1 MQVSF
6 YLLSDTP
13 AEDQARQNEL
23 SSTPAHFALACRLC
37 ADLYR
42 AKQRVFV
49 YTADQQQAEAF
60 DELLWQFDAERFVP
74 HNLSGE
80 GPKYGAPVEIS
91 WQAPRQ
97 NRQVLIN
104 LATEIPAFANRFSQ
118 IIEFVPAA
126 EQLKVQARERF
137 KQYRQLGVNP
147 QTVNAN

>member
-6 YLLSDTP
+6 YLSD
-13 AEDQARQNEL
+13 DSQQNEL
-23 SSTPAHFALACRLC
+23 STVPAHFALACRLC

-80 GPKYGAPVEIS
+80 GPRYGAPVEIG

-97 NRQVLIN
+97 NRSVLIN
-104 LATEIPAFANRFSQ
+104 LANDIPAFVSRFAQ
-118 IIEFVPAA
+118 VIEFVPSA
-126 EQLKVQARERF
+126 EAEKAQARERF
-137 KQYRQLGVNP
+137 KQYRQQGINP
-147 QTVNAN
+147 QTVNAR

>member
-1 MQVSF
+1 MQVCF

-13 AEDQARQNEL
+13 ADHQAQQNEL
-23 SSTPAHFALACRLC
+23 STVPAHFTLACRLC

-49 YTADQQQAEAF
+49 YTADQKQAEVF
-60 DELLWQFDAERFVP
+60 DQLLWQFDAERFVP

-104 LATEIPAFANRFSQ
+104 LADSVPAFANRFSQ
-118 IIEFVPAA
+118 IIEFVPTAGHEKA
-126 EQLKVQARERF
+126 QARERF
-137 KQYRQLGVNP
+137 KQYRQLGLNP
-147 QTVNAN
+147 QTVNAG

>member
-1 MQVSF
+1 MQVNF
-6 YLLSDTP
+6 YLLDETAP
-13 AEDQARQNEL
+13 QNEL
-23 SSTPAHFALACRLC
+23 STVPAHFALACQLC

-42 AKQRVFV
+42 AKHRVFV

-80 GPKYGAPVEIS
+80 GPRYGAPVEIS

-97 NRQVLIN
+97 NRHVLVN
-104 LATEIPAFANRFSQ
+104 LADTVPAFANRFNQ
-118 IIEFVPAA
+118 IIEFVPADA
-126 EQLKVQARERF
+126 QLKAQARERF
-137 KQYRQLGVNP
+137 KHYRQLGVTP

>member
-1 MQVSF
+1 MQVNF
-6 YLLSDTP
+6 YLLDETAP
-13 AEDQARQNEL
+13 QNEL
-23 SSTPAHFALACRLC
+23 STVPAHFALACQLC

-80 GPKYGAPVEIS
+80 GPRYGAPVEIS

-97 NRQVLIN
+97 NRHVLVN
-104 LATEIPAFANRFSQ
+104 LADTVPAFANRFNQ
-118 IIEFVPAA
+118 IIEFVPADA
-126 EQLKVQARERF
+126 QLKAQARERF
-137 KQYRQLGVNP
+137 KHYRQLGVTP

>member
-1 MQVSF
+1 MQVNF
-6 YLLSDTP
+6 YLLDETAP
-13 AEDQARQNEL
+13 QNEL
-23 SSTPAHFALACRLC
+23 STVPAHFALACQLC

-104 LATEIPAFANRFSQ
+104 LADTVPAFANRFSQ
-118 IIEFVPAA
+118 IIEFVPATEHEKA
-126 EQLKVQARERF
+126 QARDRF
-137 KQYRQLGVNP
+137 KHYRQLGVNP
-147 QTVNAN
+147 QTVQAE

>member
-1 MQVSF
+1 MQVNF
-6 YLLSDTP
+6 YLLDETVP
-13 AEDQARQNEL
+13 QNEL
-23 SSTPAHFALACRLC
+23 STVPAHFALACQLC

-80 GPKYGAPVEIS
+80 GPRYGAPVEIS

-97 NRQVLIN
+97 NRHVLVN
-104 LATEIPAFANRFSQ
+104 LADTVPAFANRFNQ
-118 IIEFVPAA
+118 IIEFVPADA
-126 EQLKVQARERF
+126 QLKAQARERF
-137 KQYRQLGVNP
+137 KHYRQLGVTP

>member
-6 YLLSDTP
+6 YLLSDAP
-13 AEDQARQNEL
+13 ADHQAIQNEL
-23 SSTPAHFALACRLC
+23 STVPAHFALACRLC

-49 YTADQQQAEAF
+49 YTADQKQAELF

-80 GPKYGAPVEIS
+80 GPKYGAAVEIS

-104 LATEIPAFANRFSQ
+104 LADSVPAFANRFSQ
-118 IIEFVPAA
+118 IIEFVPSA
-126 EQLKVQARERF
+126 EHEKAQARDRF
-137 KQYRQLGVNP
+137 KQYRQLGLNP
-147 QTVNAN
+147 QTVNAG

>member
-6 YLLSDTP
+6 YLLQDTS
-13 AEDQARQNEL
+13 NEL
-23 SSTPAHFALACRLC
+23 STAPAHFAFACQLC

-74 HNLSGE
+74 HNLTGE
-80 GPKYGAPVEIS
+80 GPRYGAPVEIG

-97 NRQVLIN
+97 NRNVLIN
-104 LATEIPAFANRFSQ
+104 LADTVPAFANRFSQ

-126 EQLKVQARERF
+126 EQLKAQARERF

-147 QTVNAN
+147 QTITAG

>member
-6 YLLSDTP
+6 YLSD
-13 AEDQARQNEL
+13 DSQQDEL
-23 SSTPAHFALACRLC
+23 STVPAHFALACRLC

-80 GPKYGAPVEIS
+80 GPKYGAPVEIG

-97 NRQVLIN
+97 NRTVLIN
-104 LATEIPAFANRFSQ
+104 LTSEVPAFISRFSQ
-118 IIEFVPAA
+118 VIEFVPSA
-126 EQLKVQARERF
+126 EADKVQARERF
-137 KQYRQLGVNP
+137 KQYRQQGINP
-147 QTVNAN
+147 QTVNAR

>member
-6 YLLSDTP
+6 YLLNESQQD
-13 AEDQARQNEL
+13 EL
-23 SSTPAHFALACRLC
+23 STVPAHFALACRLC

-49 YTADQQQAEAF
+49 YTAGQQQAEAF
-60 DELLWQFDAERFVP
+60 DELLWQFDAGRFVP

-97 NRQVLIN
+97 NRAVLIN
-104 LATEIPAFANRFSQ
+104 LSCEVPAFVSRFAQ
-118 IIEFVPAA
+118 VIEFVPAA
-126 EQLKVQARERF
+126 EAEKAQARDRF
-137 KQYRQLGVNP
+137 KQYRQLGINP
-147 QTVNAN
+147 QTVTAS

>member
-6 YLLSDTP
+6 YLSD
-13 AEDQARQNEL
+13 DSQQDEL
-23 SSTPAHFALACRLC
+23 STVPAHFALACRLC

-49 YTADQQQAEAF
+49 YTADQQKAEAF

-80 GPKYGAPVEIS
+80 GPKYGAPVEIG

-97 NRQVLIN
+97 NRTVLIN
-104 LATEIPAFANRFSQ
+104 LTSEVPAFISRFSQ
-118 IIEFVPAA
+118 VIEFVPSA
-126 EQLKVQARERF
+126 EADKVQARERF
-137 KQYRQLGVNP
+137 KQYRQQGINP
-147 QTVNAN
+147 QTVNAR

>member
-1 MQVSF
+1 M
-6 YLLSDTP
+6 
-13 AEDQARQNEL
+13 
-23 SSTPAHFALACRLC
+23 
-37 ADLYR
+37 YR

-80 GPKYGAPVEIS
+80 GPRYGAPVEIS

-97 NRQVLIN
+97 NRHVLVN
-104 LATEIPAFANRFSQ
+104 LADTVPAFANRFNQ
-118 IIEFVPAA
+118 IIEFVPADA
-126 EQLKVQARERF
+126 QLKAQARERF
-137 KQYRQLGVNP
+137 KHYRQLGVTP

>member
-6 YLLSDTP
+6 YLLD
-13 AEDQARQNEL
+13 DNQQNEL
-23 SSTPAHFALACRLC
+23 STTPAHFALACRLC

-49 YTADQQQAEAF
+49 YTGDQQQAEAF

-80 GPKYGAPVEIS
+80 GPRYGAPVEIG

-97 NRQVLIN
+97 NRSVLIN
-104 LATEIPAFANRFSQ
+104 LSLEVPAFVSRFAQ
-118 IIEFVPAA
+118 VIEFVPTA
-126 EQLKVQARERF
+126 EAEKALARDRF
-137 KQYRQLGVNP
+137 KQYRQLGINP
-147 QTVNAN
+147 QTVNAV

>member
-1 MQVSF
+1 MQVNF
-6 YLLSDTP
+6 YLLDETAP
-13 AEDQARQNEL
+13 QNEL
-23 SSTPAHFALACRLC
+23 STVPAHFALACQLC

-80 GPKYGAPVEIS
+80 GPRYGAPVEIS

-97 NRQVLIN
+97 NRHVLVN
-104 LATEIPAFANRFSQ
+104 LADTVPAFANRFNQ
-118 IIEFVPAA
+118 IIEFVPADA
-126 EQLKVQARERF
+126 QLKAQARDRF
-137 KQYRQLGVNP
+137 KHYRQLGVTP
-147 QTVNAN
+147 QTVSAN

>member
-1 MQVSF
+1 MQVNF
-6 YLLSDTP
+6 YLLDETAP
-13 AEDQARQNEL
+13 QNEL
-23 SSTPAHFALACRLC
+23 STVPAHFALACQLC

-80 GPKYGAPVEIS
+80 GPRYGAPVEIS

-97 NRQVLIN
+97 NRHVLVN
-104 LATEIPAFANRFSQ
+104 LADTVPAFANRFNQ
-118 IIEFVPAA
+118 IIEFVPADA
-126 EQLKVQARERF
+126 QLKAQARERF
-137 KQYRQLGVNP
+137 KQYRQQGINP
-147 QTVNAN
+147 QTVNAR

>member
-1 MQVSF
+1 MQVNF
-6 YLLSDTP
+6 YLLDETAP
-13 AEDQARQNEL
+13 LNEL
-23 SSTPAHFALACRLC
+23 STVPAHFALVCQLC

-80 GPKYGAPVEIS
+80 GPRYGAPVEIS

-97 NRQVLIN
+97 NRPVLVN
-104 LATEIPAFANRFSQ
+104 LADTVPAFANRFNQ
-118 IIEFVPAA
+118 IIEFVPADA
-126 EQLKVQARERF
+126 QLKAQARERF
-137 KQYRQLGVNP
+137 KHYRQLGVTP

>member
-13 AEDQARQNEL
+13 AELPATPNEL
-23 SSTPAHFALACRLC
+23 SSTPAHFALACQLC

-49 YTADQQQAEAF
+49 YTADQKQAEAF

-80 GPKYGAPVEIS
+80 GPKYGAPIEIS

-104 LATEIPAFANRFSQ
+104 LADTVPAFANRFSQ
-118 IIEFVPAA
+118 IIEFVPATEHEKA
-126 EQLKVQARERF
+126 QARDRF
-137 KQYRQLGVNP
+137 KHYRQLGVNP
-147 QTVNAN
+147 QTVQAE

>member
-6 YLLSDTP
+6 YVLDNS
-13 AEDQARQNEL
+13 AEQNEL
-23 SSTPAHFALACRLC
+23 SPTPAHFALACQLC

-42 AKQRVFV
+42 AKQRIFV

-97 NRQVLIN
+97 NRNVLIN
-104 LATEIPAFANRFSQ
+104 LADTVPAFANRFSH

-126 EQLKVQARERF
+126 EHLKVQARERF
-137 KQYRQLGVNP
+137 KQYRQLGINP
-147 QTVNAN
+147 QTITQR

>member
-6 YLLSDTP
+6 YLLND
-13 AEDQARQNEL
+13 ARQNEL
-23 SSTPAHFALACRLC
+23 STTPAHFALACQLC

-91 WQAPRQ
+91 WQAPKQARP
-97 NRQVLIN
+97 VLIN
-104 LATEIPAFANRFSQ
+104 LADTVPAFANRFTQ
-118 IIEFVPAA
+118 IIEFVPADA
-126 EQLKVQARERF
+126 QLKAQARERF
-137 KQYRQLGVNP
+137 KHYRQLGVNP
-147 QTVNAN
+147 QTVTAN

>member
-1 MQVSF
+1 MQVNF
-6 YLLSDTP
+6 YLLDETAP
-13 AEDQARQNEL
+13 QNEL
-23 SSTPAHFALACRLC
+23 STVPAHFALACQLC
-37 ADLYR
+37 ADSYR

-80 GPKYGAPVEIS
+80 GPRYGAPVEIS

-97 NRQVLIN
+97 NRHVLVN
-104 LATEIPAFANRFSQ
+104 LADTVPAFANRFNQ
-118 IIEFVPAA
+118 IIEFVPADA
-126 EQLKVQARERF
+126 QLKAQARERF
-137 KQYRQLGVNP
+137 KHYRQLGVTP

>member
-6 YLLSDTP
+6 YLLPDKP
-13 AEDQARQNEL
+13 HNEL
-23 SSTPAHFALACRLC
+23 STAPAHFALACQLC
-37 ADLYR
+37 ADFYR

-97 NRQVLIN
+97 NRAVLIN
-104 LATEIPAFANRFSQ
+104 LADTVPAFANRFSH
-118 IIEFVPAA
+118 IIEFVPSDA
-126 EQLKVQARERF
+126 QLKAQARERF
-137 KQYRQLGVNP
+137 KQYRQLGISP
-147 QTVNAN
+147 QTLNTN

>member
-1 MQVSF
+1 MQVNF
-6 YLLSDTP
+6 YLLDETAP
-13 AEDQARQNEL
+13 QNEL
-23 SSTPAHFALACRLC
+23 STAPAHFALACQLC

-80 GPKYGAPVEIS
+80 GPRYGAPVEIS

-97 NRQVLIN
+97 NRPVLVN
-104 LATEIPAFANRFSQ
+104 LADTVPAFANRFNQ
-118 IIEFVPAA
+118 IIEFVPADA
-126 EQLKVQARERF
+126 QLKAQARERF
-137 KQYRQLGVNP
+137 KHYRQLGVTP

>member
-1 MQVSF
+1 MQVNF
-6 YLLSDTP
+6 YLLDETAP
-13 AEDQARQNEL
+13 QNEL
-23 SSTPAHFALACRLC
+23 STVPAHFALACQLC

-80 GPKYGAPVEIS
+80 GPRYGAPVEIS

-97 NRQVLIN
+97 NRPVLVN
-104 LATEIPAFANRFSQ
+104 LTDTVPAFANRFNQ
-118 IIEFVPAA
+118 IIEFVPADA
-126 EQLKVQARERF
+126 QLKAQARERF
-137 KQYRQLGVNP
+137 KHYRQLGVTP

>member
-13 AEDQARQNEL
+13 ADLQATQNEL
-23 SSTPAHFALACRLC
+23 STTPAHFTLACQLC
-37 ADLYR
+37 ADLFR
-42 AKQRVFV
+42 AKKRVFV
-49 YTADQQQAEAF
+49 YTASQQQAEVF

-80 GPKYGAPVEIS
+80 GPKYGAPVEIG

-97 NRQVLIN
+97 NRTVLIN
-104 LATEIPAFANRFSQ
+104 LADTIPAFANRFSH
-118 IIEFVPAA
+118 IIEFVPTA
-126 EQLKVQARERF
+126 ESLKAQARERF

-147 QTVNAN
+147 QTINAN

>member
-1 MQVSF
+1 MQVNF
-6 YLLSDTP
+6 YLLDETAP
-13 AEDQARQNEL
+13 QNEL
-23 SSTPAHFALACRLC
+23 STVPAHFALACQLC

-49 YTADQQQAEAF
+49 YTADQQQAEVF

-80 GPKYGAPVEIS
+80 GPRYGAPVEIS

-97 NRQVLIN
+97 NRHVLVN
-104 LATEIPAFANRFSQ
+104 LADTVPAFANRFNQ
-118 IIEFVPAA
+118 IIEFVPADA
-126 EQLKVQARERF
+126 QLKAQARERF
-137 KQYRQLGVNP
+137 KHYRQLGVTP

>member
-13 AEDQARQNEL
+13 AELPATQNEL
-23 SSTPAHFALACRLC
+23 SSTPAHFALACKLC

-49 YTADQQQAEAF
+49 YTADQKQAEAF

-74 HNLSGE
+74 HNISGE

-97 NRQVLIN
+97 NRQVLVN
-104 LATEIPAFANRFSQ
+104 LADTVPAFANRFSQ
-118 IIEFVPAA
+118 IIEFVPATEHEKA
-126 EQLKVQARERF
+126 QARDRF
-137 KQYRQLGVNP
+137 KHYRQLGINP
-147 QTVNAN
+147 QTVHAE

>member
-1 MQVSF
+1 MQVNF
-6 YLLSDTP
+6 YLLDETAP
-13 AEDQARQNEL
+13 QNEL
-23 SSTPAHFALACRLC
+23 STVPAHFALACQLC

-60 DELLWQFDAERFVP
+60 DELLWQCDAERFVP

-80 GPKYGAPVEIS
+80 GPRYGAPVEIS

-97 NRQVLIN
+97 NRHVLGN
-104 LATEIPAFANRFSQ
+104 LADTVPAFANRFNQ
-118 IIEFVPAA
+118 IIEFVPADA
-126 EQLKVQARERF
+126 QLKAQARERF
-137 KQYRQLGVNP
+137 KHYRQLGVTP

>member
-1 MQVSF
+1 MQVNF
-6 YLLSDTP
+6 YLLDETAP
-13 AEDQARQNEL
+13 QNEL
-23 SSTPAHFALACRLC
+23 STVPAHFALACQLC
-37 ADLYR
+37 ADLYS

-80 GPKYGAPVEIS
+80 GPRYGAPVEIS

-97 NRQVLIN
+97 NRHVLVN
-104 LATEIPAFANRFSQ
+104 LADTVPAFANRFNQ
-118 IIEFVPAA
+118 IIEFVPADA
-126 EQLKVQARERF
+126 QLKAQARERF
-137 KQYRQLGVNP
+137 KHYRQLGVTP

>member
-6 YLLSDTP
+6 YLLNDMP
-13 AEDQARQNEL
+13 AEDQAIQNEL
-23 SSTPAHFALACRLC
+23 STTPAHFALACQLC

-49 YTADQQQAEAF
+49 YTADQQQAEVF

-80 GPKYGAPVEIS
+80 GPRYGAPVEIS

-97 NRQVLIN
+97 NRHVLVN
-104 LATEIPAFANRFSQ
+104 LADTVPAFANRFNQ
-118 IIEFVPAA
+118 IIEFVPADA
-126 EQLKVQARERF
+126 QLKAQARERF
-137 KQYRQLGVNP
+137 KHYRQLGVTP

>member
-13 AEDQARQNEL
+13 ADHQAIQNEL
-23 SSTPAHFALACRLC
+23 STVPAHFALACQLC

-80 GPKYGAPVEIS
+80 GPRYGAPVEIS

-97 NRQVLIN
+97 NRHVLVN
-104 LATEIPAFANRFSQ
+104 LADTVPAFANRFNQ
-118 IIEFVPAA
+118 IIEFVPADA
-126 EQLKVQARERF
+126 QLKAQARERF
-137 KQYRQLGVNP
+137 KHYRQLGVTP